1 MTLETSSVLVL
12 KNQEQIIITLETS
25 DTLENK
31 KRKIIKFIYF

>member
-25 DTLENK
+25 DTLEKK